1 MPPRGSSG
9 IHSASE
15 QRHGRKTAVSGFA
28 QVMNSVSRTF
38 EISGVVIIVLGLGV
52 ALVRAGVKVSRREF
66 TQAYEAVRAT
76 FGRGVLLG
84 LEVLV
89 AADIIRTVAVDP
101 TLRNLLVLALL
112 VAIRTFLS
120 WSLEVEIDGRWP
132 WQRHLKT

>member
-1 MPPRGSSG
+1 VGDFTQVMDDVSK
-9 IHSASE
+9 AFE
-15 QRHGRKTAVSGFA
+15 VSG
-28 QVMNSVSRTF
+28 VL
-38 EISGVVIIVLGLGV
+38 VIVAGLGV
-52 ALVRAGVKVSRREF
+52 ALVRAAVVAARKEYA
-66 TQAYEAVRAT
+66 QAYEALRAT

-120 WSLEVEIDGRWP
+120 WSLEVEIEGRWP
-132 WQRHLKT
+132 WQRPVKQ

>member
-1 MPPRGSSG
+1 MN
-9 IHSASE
+9 
-15 QRHGRKTAVSGFA
+15 GFA
-28 QVMNSVSRTF
+28 ETMSVVSRGF
-38 EISGVVIIVLGLGV
+38 EVAGVLVIVAGLFV
-52 ALVRAGVKVSRREF
+52 ALVRAGSHAGRKDYTR
-66 TQAYEAVRAT
+66 AYEALRAT

-101 TLRNLLVLALL
+101 TLDNLYVLGLL

-132 WQRHLKT
+132 WQRNRP